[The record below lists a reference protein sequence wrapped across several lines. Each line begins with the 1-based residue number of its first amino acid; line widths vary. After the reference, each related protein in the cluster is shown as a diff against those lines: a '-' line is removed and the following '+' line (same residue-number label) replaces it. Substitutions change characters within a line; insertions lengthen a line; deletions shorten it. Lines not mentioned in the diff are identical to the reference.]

1 MKRALFIAS
10 WVVASIIATSVAMAA
25 VSSVTDNVTDSPSAT
40 LATGSF
46 DDDTSSTTTPDDEG
60 TSTTTPDDEGT
71 STTLPE
77 DDGTSTTST
86 TLPDD
91 DDDDDDGGT
100 TTSTTIPDD
109 DDDDDD
115 TTTTSVAPVP
125 TETVTYQLVGGWVR
139 VTIGQG
145 FVRLEGAAPNPGFSM
160 RLEAD
165 EGDEVRVR
173 FESDDHRSEFEAKW
187 DGGELEIE
195 LDEKP
200 EGESDDGDSH
210 DDSHDDD

>member
-46 DDDTSSTTTPDDEG
+46 DDDTSSTTTPDDG
-60 TSTTTPDDEGT
+60 GT

-91 DDDDDDGGT
+91 DDDDDDGT

-115 TTTTSVAPVP
+115 TTTTSVAPTP

-173 FESDDHRSEFEAKW
+173 FESDDHRSEFEARW
-187 DGGELEIE
+187 DDGELEIE